1 MESSATQ
8 AIYTGTYIF
17 VFVAALTISLY
28 LFNSILNFSNVAY
41 EFEGKIEEN
50 EVIVDVPVEANRLLS
65 ADEVASYY
73 YNYIVKDQYINS
85 SDTRNSEIEK
95 YNVVINTGSGNNLLE
110 SNGVNKRKY
119 GDVINALGKDNKYI
133 LKYDSIDS
141 NGKIKIIISKAT
153 EAQIKQMQ

>member
-17 VFVAALTISLY
+17 VFVAALTVSLY
-28 LFNSILNFSNVAY
+28 LFNSILDFSNVAY

-73 YNYIVKDQYINS
+73 YNYIVKDQFE
-85 SDTRNSEIEK
+85 DTENTNNEIEK
-95 YNVVINTGSGNNLLE
+95 YNVKILDKNSNEIDFKNSGMEIKNYKSVID
-110 SNGVNKRKY
+110 K
-119 GDVINALGKDNKYI
+119 LGAKEKYI
-133 LKYDSIDS
+133 LKYKSVDL
-141 NGKIKIIISKAT
+141 NGKINI
-153 EAQIKQMQ
+153 QIKEATPAEIQDML